1 MNYYDDRTE
10 RLAEA
15 LLNVSPQRK
24 LSIAYSGGV
33 DSRFLAYFSDLSGF
47 DVELL
52 HVSGPHISE
61 EESAKAKEWAESHG
75 FKLRILHLNP
85 LLIPEVS
92 VNSRKRC
99 YYCKRE
105 LFSNLLKEAS
115 FPLCDGTNH
124 SDLGHYRPGV
134 QALRELGIFSP
145 LADAGISKKDIRELA
160 AKLGME
166 NPEQPSKPCVLTRF
180 PYDVKLLSEELSLV
194 MEAESRIEKYLE
206 ECNLHSVKFRIRK
219 TGPEH
224 FELHI
229 QRSDLS
235 GVNNDQILALQ
246 AVAKAVS
253 SKFADIPLVGLDSLS
268 GYFDK
273 KK

>member
-10 RLAEA
+10 RLVEA
-15 LLNVSPQRK
+15 LLNVSPKRK

-33 DSRFLAYFSDLSGF
+33 DSRFLAYFADLNDF

-61 EESAKAKEWAESHG
+61 EESEKAKEWAESHG

-180 PYDVKLLSEELSLV
+180 PYDEKLLSEELSLV

-206 ECNLHSVKFRIRK
+206 ESNLHSVKFRIRK
-219 TGPEH
+219 TGPKD
-224 FELHI
+224 FEIHI

-235 GVNNDQILALQ
+235 GLNKDQMLALQ
-246 AVAKAVS
+246 DVAKAVS
-253 SKFADIPLVGLDSLS
+253 SKFTDIPVVGLDTLS